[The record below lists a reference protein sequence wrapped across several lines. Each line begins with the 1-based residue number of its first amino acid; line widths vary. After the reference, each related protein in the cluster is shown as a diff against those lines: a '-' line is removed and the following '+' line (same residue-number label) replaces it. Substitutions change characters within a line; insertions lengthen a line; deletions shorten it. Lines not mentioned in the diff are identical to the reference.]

1 MCRQFQMEMM
11 LKKISG
17 LGYPCSSHK
26 KRITTFGL
34 RVQVCVGYRIVMD
47 RFKAWLMIVSD
58 LDHTMQISDIDS
70 YNEEVDER
78 LQEAATLRKKL
89 PMPKPPTKWKL
100 LPKQKVEQKYLQDPH
115 FINCVVKVFFNC
127 YLRRL

>member
-34 RVQVCVGYRIVMD
+34 RGNWDLFFWISFKVCVGYRIVMD

-58 LDHTMQISDIDS
+58 LDHTM
-70 YNEEVDER
+70 
-78 LQEAATLRKKL
+78 L

>member
-1 MCRQFQMEMM
+1 MEMI

-58 LDHTMQISDIDS
+58 LDHTM
-70 YNEEVDER
+70 
-78 LQEAATLRKKL
+78 
-89 PMPKPPTKWKL
+89 
-100 LPKQKVEQKYLQDPH
+100 
-115 FINCVVKVFFNC
+115 VFFNC
-127 YLRRL
+127 YLQRL